1 MQADLTEYPGQ
12 TSEFSQLNK
21 TSQSETLNSETQM
34 FTRHLFQLK
43 NKVQYHEKLVTNK
56 SHVCTCR
63 VLRILIFSVLLET
76 EVIRGL

>member
-1 MQADLTEYPGQ
+1 MQIDLAEYPGQ

-21 TSQSETLNSETQM
+21 ISQWETLDSETQM

-76 EVIRGL
+76 EDMRNL